1 MKCRSFPRSPAGPR
15 PRLEPPCALHDLRLM
30 ILSEDEWARVR
41 EQAEAEYPA
50 ECCGVLLTRAD
61 AEPHRLLLPCKNVQ
75 NELHAKDPQRH
86 PRDARTA
93 YFIDPKDLLAI
104 GRREGQGYGVD
115 VIYHSHIDAG
125 AYFSATDKQNALMN
139 GEPFYPAA
147 TYVVVSVM
155 EGKVADIRAFV
166 WTPAARDFVECPM

>member
-1 MKCRSFPRSPAGPR
+1 
-15 PRLEPPCALHDLRLM
+15 M
-30 ILSEDEWARVR
+30 ILSEEEWARVR

-75 NELHAKDPQRH
+75 SELHAKDPQRH

-155 EGKVADIRAFV
+155 EGKVADIRGFV
-166 WTPAARDFVECPM
+166 WQQAAREFVECPI

>member
-1 MKCRSFPRSPAGPR
+1 
-15 PRLEPPCALHDLRLM
+15 M
-30 ILSEDEWARVR
+30 ILTENEWTRVR

-104 GRREGQGYGVD
+104 GRREGEGYRVAT
-115 VIYHSHIDAG
+115 IYHSHIDTG
-125 AYFSATDKQNALMN
+125 AYFSPTDRQNALID
-139 GEPFYPAA
+139 GEPAYPDAV
-147 TYVVVSVM
+147 YVVLSVV
-155 EGKVADIRAFV
+155 ERRVVDAAAFV
-166 WTPAARDFVECPM
+166 WDPSARDFVPTELKRA

>member
-1 MKCRSFPRSPAGPR
+1 
-15 PRLEPPCALHDLRLM
+15 M
-30 ILSEDEWARVR
+30 ILTAEEWKRVQ

-50 ECCGVLLTRAD
+50 ECCGVLLTRDGAP
-61 AEPHRLLLPCKNVQ
+61 PHRLLLTCRNIQ
-75 NELHAKDPQRH
+75 NELHAKDPVRH

-104 GRREGQGYGVD
+104 GRRESQGYGVS

-125 AYFSATDKQNALMN
+125 AYFSATDKQNALIN
-139 GEPFYPAA
+139 GEPAYPEA

-155 EGKVADIRAFV
+155 GGAVADAGAFV
-166 WTPAARDFVECPM
+166 WRPDPRDFVPVEFTPPAS